1 VRRPRSIGRLAVLL
15 WLLAAPAA
23 AQDLVADLSQRR
35 IDISTGFSGAEVL
48 VFGAIE
54 GGGDVVVV
62 ARGPSQDL
70 VVRRKER
77 HFGIWIN
84 GTEARFDSAPGFY
97 AVASSRPLADILP
110 EQERRRGRVGA
121 DLLPLVPRGGGA
133 NPEEFR
139 AAMIELRDQ
148 QGLFGEND
156 PPASIVGDK
165 LFSARIAFPA
175 TVVTGQYRIEALLVR
190 DGRIMVARDLSLT
203 VRRVGLG
210 ADLWRFAHD
219 MPLLYGMAS
228 LLIAALAGWLGS
240 VLFRRN

>member
-1 VRRPRSIGRLAVLL
+1 MKRLALI
-15 WLLAAPAA
+15 LALFATPAL

-77 HFGIWIN
+77 HFGIWLN
-84 GTEARFDSAPGFY
+84 GTEARFDSTPGFY
-97 AVASSRPLADILP
+97 AVASSRPLADIMP
-110 EQERRRGRVGA
+110 EQERRRGRIGA
-121 DLLPLVPRGGGA
+121 DLLPLNPRGGGRQ
-133 NPEEFR
+133 PDQFR
-139 AAMIELRDQ
+139 AALIDIRDG
-148 QGLFGEND
+148 QGLFSEND
-156 PPASIVGDK
+156 PPASIVGGK

-210 ADLWRFAHD
+210 ADLWRFAHEL
-219 MPLLYGMAS
+219 PLLYGLMSVLVAG
-228 LLIAALAGWLGS
+228 LAGWLGS
-240 VLFRRN
+240 MIFRRN